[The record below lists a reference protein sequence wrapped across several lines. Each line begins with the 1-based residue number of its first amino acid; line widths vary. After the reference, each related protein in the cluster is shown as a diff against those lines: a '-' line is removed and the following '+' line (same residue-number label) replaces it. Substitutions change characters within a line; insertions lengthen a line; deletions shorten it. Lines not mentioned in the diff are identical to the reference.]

1 MATNMSTTLI
11 NTIFAELCDK
21 AGKAK
26 SIKLDVLKTTL
37 EELKVDPSILP
48 IKIVSDDKDAT
59 EDKKTKGKR
68 RSKKD
73 PNAPKKEPTT
83 YNLFVKAFINK
94 HRDEYDD
101 HKLRFAAASKAW
113 TNTSDDDDAR
123 ETLLKEYGVISN
135 GSEKK
140 EPKETKETKKT
151 EKKNKKKTEKK
162 DIDTPPVSPIARV
175 SSQGSSGSPRRLQFR
190 IDDSDENNSD
200 DDE

>member
-1 MATNMSTTLI
+1 MATTMSPTLI
-11 NTIFAELCDK
+11 NTIFTELCNK

-26 SIKLDVLKTTL
+26 SIKLDIIKEAL
-37 EELKVDPSILP
+37 ENIQVVPD
-48 IKIVSDDKDAT
+48 IVI
-59 EDKKTKGKR
+59 ENKKTKGKR
-68 RSKKD
+68 KSKKD

-123 ETLLKEYGVISN
+123 ETLLKEYDVISN

-140 EPKETKETKKT
+140 ETKKT
-151 EKKNKKKTEKK
+151 EKKDEKKETKKETKKKTEKK
-162 DIDTPPVSPIARV
+162 DTKKKETEKDEKEDDEEDDTPPPSPN
-175 SSQGSSGSPRRLQFR
+175 RRLPFPVCE
-190 IDDSDENNSD
+190 SDED
-200 DDE
+200 DDEDEE

>member
-1 MATNMSTTLI
+1 MSPTLI
-11 NTIFAELCDK
+11 NTIFDELCDK

-59 EDKKTKGKR
+59 EDKKATKGKR
-68 RSKKD
+68 KSKKDPKD

-94 HRDEYDD
+94 HRDDYND

-113 TNTSDDDDAR
+113 TNTSDDDNAR
-123 ETLLKEYGVISN
+123 ETLLKEYDVISN
-135 GSEKK
+135 GTDK
-140 EPKETKETKKT
+140 KETKKKA
-151 EKKNKKKTEKK
+151 ESKKTEKK

>member
-1 MATNMSTTLI
+1 MSTTLI

-73 PNAPKKEPTT
+73 PKDPNAPKKEPTT

-113 TNTSDDDDAR
+113 TNTSDDDNAR
-123 ETLLKEYGVISN
+123 ETLLKEYDVISN

-140 EPKETKETKKT
+140 ETKKT
-151 EKKNKKKTEKK
+151 EKKDKKKTDKK

-200 DDE
+200 DE

>member
-1 MATNMSTTLI
+1 MSPTLI
-11 NTIFAELCDK
+11 NTIFTELCNK

-26 SIKLDVLKTTL
+26 SIKLDIIKEAL
-37 EELKVDPSILP
+37 ENIQVVPD
-48 IKIVSDDKDAT
+48 IVI
-59 EDKKTKGKR
+59 ENKKTKGKR
-68 RSKKD
+68 KSKKDPKD

-113 TNTSDDDDAR
+113 TNTSDDDNAR
-123 ETLLKEYGVISN
+123 ETLLKEYDVISN

-140 EPKETKETKKT
+140 TEKKKT
-151 EKKNKKKTEKK
+151 EKKETEKKTEKK